1 MTIARRSLLLSAIT
15 VAAAGVFATSPLQAQ
30 NFYEGKT
37 VTMIV
42 PHSASG
48 GFAKYAQLLAP
59 EIQKQLKARTVKV
72 EHHSGAGGLVGQNL
86 VWVAKPDG
94 LTFGLTSGP
103 GLVLAQL
110 GGAEGVQFDAVKF
123 TWLGRAALDDRVIF
137 VGAKSPIKSV
147 DDVVKL
153 GRPFKVPS
161 QGVDED
167 FYGMAML
174 ADIFGFKPQFI
185 TGFEGGGDTTL
196 TVVKGETDGRLTSWT
211 SAVPMLKTGDIR
223 PILSVGEERYKDQP
237 DVPNALDLVKDP
249 VKRKTIQALINIQR
263 VHRSLF
269 GPPGMP
275 PAAVN
280 ELRAGIL
287 AALKD
292 PQLQENAK
300 KANLPI
306 NPMDGATQQKVVAEI
321 YEASGDITRILKAAT
336 ATIK

>member
-15 VAAAGVFATSPLQAQ
+15 IAAAGLFVTSPLQAQ
-30 NFYEGKT
+30 SFYEGKT

-86 VWVAKPDG
+86 VWHAKPDG

-147 DDVVKL
+147 EDVVKL

-174 ADIFGFKPQFI
+174 ADILGFKPQFI

-211 SAVPMLKTGDIR
+211 SAGPMLKSGDIR
-223 PILSVGEERYKDQP
+223 PIVSVGEQRYADQP
-237 DVPNALDLVKDP
+237 NVPNVLELVKDP
-249 VKRKTIQALINIQR
+249 AKQKTIRALINIQR

-269 GPPGMP
+269 GPPNMP
-275 PAAVN
+275 PAIVA

-306 NPMDGATQQKVVAEI
+306 GPMDGAEQQKVVAEI
-321 YEASGDITRILKAAT
+321 YEASADITRIAKQAT

>member
-1 MTIARRSLLLSAIT
+1 MSIERRSLLLAALT
-15 VAAAGVFATSPLQAQ
+15 VATAGVLSTSSLQAQ
-30 NFYEGKT
+30 SFYEGKT

-59 EIQKQLKARTVKV
+59 EIAKQLKARTVKV
-72 EHHSGAGGLVGQNL
+72 DHHSGAGGLVGQNL
-86 VWVAKPDG
+86 VWHAKPDG

-147 DDVVKL
+147 EDVQKL

-174 ADIFGFKPQFI
+174 ADVLGFKPQFI

-237 DVPNALDLVKDP
+237 NVPNALELVKDP
-249 VKRKTIQALINIQR
+249 NKQKTIRALINIQR

-269 GPPGMP
+269 GPPNMP
-275 PAAVN
+275 PEVVK

-292 PQLQENAK
+292 PGLQEAAK

-306 NPMDGATQQKVVAEI
+306 NPLDGETQQKLVAEI
-321 YEASGDITRILKAAT
+321 YEASADIQRIAKEAT

>member
-1 MTIARRSLLLSAIT
+1 MPIKRRSLLVGALA
-15 VAAAGVFATSPLQAQ
+15 VATALAGNSPLQAAG
-30 NFYEGKT
+30 FYEGKT

-59 EIQKQLKARTVKV
+59 EIAKQLKARTVKI

-86 VWVAKPDG
+86 VWHAKPDG

-103 GLVLAQL
+103 ALVLAQL
-110 GGAEGVQFDAVKF
+110 GGAEGVQFDAVKY

-137 VGAKSPIKSV
+137 VGAKSPIKSI

-174 ADIFGFKPQFI
+174 ADILGFKPYFV

-211 SAVPMLKTGDIR
+211 SAVPMLKAGDIR
-223 PILSVGEERYKDQP
+223 PILSVGEERYADQP
-237 DVPNALDLVKDP
+237 NVPNVLELVSDP
-249 VKRKTIQALINIQR
+249 AKKKTIHALINIQR

-269 GPPGMP
+269 GPPNMP
-275 PAAVN
+275 PAITE

-292 PQLQENAK
+292 PQLQEAAK

-306 NPMDGATQQKVVAEI
+306 GPMDGATQQKVVAEI
-321 YEASGDITRILKAAT
+321 YEASADITRILKEAT

>member
-1 MTIARRSLLLSAIT
+1 MLLERRSFLLGALA
-15 VAAAGVFATSPLQAQ
+15 VAVGVFGHSPVRAAG
-30 NFYEGKT
+30 FYEGKT

-59 EIQKQLKARTVKV
+59 EIAKQLKARTVKV

-86 VWVAKPDG
+86 VWHAKPDG

-137 VGAKSPIKSV
+137 VGAKSPIKSIE
-147 DDVVKL
+147 DVVKL

-174 ADIFGFKPQFI
+174 ADILGFKPQFV
-185 TGFEGGGDTTL
+185 TGFEGAGDTTL

-223 PILSVGEERYKDQP
+223 PILSVGEVRYP
-237 DVPNALDLVKDP
+237 DAPNVPNAMELVTDP
-249 VKRKTIQALINIQR
+249 AKKKTITALINIQR

-269 GPPGMP
+269 GPPNLP
-275 PAAVN
+275 PAIAE

-292 PQLQENAK
+292 PQLQEAAK

-306 NPMDGATQQKVVAEI
+306 GPMDGATQQKVVAEI
-321 YEASGDITRILKAAT
+321 YEASTDIIRIAKEAT

>member
-1 MTIARRSLLLSAIT
+1 
-15 VAAAGVFATSPLQAQ
+15 
-30 NFYEGKT
+30 
-37 VTMIV
+37 MIV

-86 VWVAKPDG
+86 VWHAKPDG

-174 ADIFGFKPQFI
+174 ADILGFKPQFI

-211 SAVPMLKTGDIR
+211 SAVPMLKIGR
-223 PILSVGEERYKDQP
+223 HSP
-237 DVPNALDLVKDP
+237 DP
-249 VKRKTIQALINIQR
+249 VGRRGAVQGPAERPERARARQGSGQAEDDPGADQHSAR
-263 VHRSLF
+263 APQPVRTARTCPRRSWTSC
-269 GPPGMP
+269 GP
-275 PAAVN
+275 
-280 ELRAGIL
+280 
-287 AALKD
+287 
-292 PQLQENAK
+292 
-300 KANLPI
+300 
-306 NPMDGATQQKVVAEI
+306 
-321 YEASGDITRILKAAT
+321 ASWPR
-336 ATIK
+336 

>member
-1 MTIARRSLLLSAIT
+1 MLLERRSFLLGALA
-15 VAAAGVFATSPLQAQ
+15 VAVGMFGHSPVQAAG
-30 NFYEGKT
+30 FYEGKT

-59 EIQKQLKARTVKV
+59 EIAKQLKARTVKV

-86 VWVAKPDG
+86 VWHAKPDG

-137 VGAKSPIKSV
+137 VGAKSPIKSIE
-147 DDVVKL
+147 DVVKL

-174 ADIFGFKPQFI
+174 ADILGFKPQFV
-185 TGFEGGGDTTL
+185 TGFEGAGDTTL

-223 PILSVGEERYKDQP
+223 PILSVGEVRYP
-237 DVPNALDLVKDP
+237 DAPNVPNAMELVTDP
-249 VKRKTIQALINIQR
+249 AKKKTITALINIQR

-269 GPPGMP
+269 GPPNLP
-275 PAAVN
+275 PAIAE

-292 PQLQENAK
+292 PQLQEAAK

-306 NPMDGATQQKVVAEI
+306 GPMDGATQQKVVAEI
-321 YEASGDITRILKAAT
+321 YEASTDIIRIAKEAT

>member
-1 MTIARRSLLLSAIT
+1 MPIKRRSLLVGALT
-15 VAAAGVFATSPLQAQ
+15 VAAALIGNSSLQAAG
-30 NFYEGKT
+30 FYEGKT

-59 EIQKQLKARTVKV
+59 EIAKKLKARTVKI

-86 VWVAKPDG
+86 VWHAKPDG

-103 GLVLAQL
+103 ALVLAQL

-123 TWLGRAALDDRVIF
+123 TYLGRAALDDRVIF

-147 DDVVKL
+147 EDVVKL

-174 ADIFGFKPQFI
+174 ADILGFKPQFV

-211 SAVPMLKTGDIR
+211 SAVPMLKAGDIR
-223 PILSVGEERYKDQP
+223 PILSIGEVRYPDQP
-237 DVPNALDLVKDP
+237 NVPNALEIVSDP
-249 VKRKTIQALINIQR
+249 AKKKTIQALINIQR
-263 VHRSLF
+263 IHRSLF
-269 GPPGMP
+269 GPPAMP
-275 PAAVN
+275 PAVVE

-287 AALKD
+287 AALQD
-292 PQLQENAK
+292 PQLQEAAK

-306 NPMDGATQQKVVAEI
+306 GPMDGATQQKVVAEI
-321 YEASGDITRILKAAT
+321 YEASGDITRILKEAT

>member
-1 MTIARRSLLLSAIT
+1 MQIERRSVVVGLLSL
-15 VAAAGVFATSPLQAQ
+15 AAGLVASPALHAAS
-30 NFYEGKT
+30 FYEGKT
-37 VTMIV
+37 VTMIL

-48 GFAKYAQLLAP
+48 SFAKYAQLLAP
-59 EIQKQLKARTVKV
+59 AIAKQLKARTVRV
-72 EHHSGAGGLVGQNL
+72 EHHSGAGGMVGSNL
-86 VWVAKPDG
+86 VWHAKPDG

-103 GLVLAQL
+103 ALVLAQL

-123 TWLGRAALDDRVIF
+123 TYLGRPALDDRVIF

-147 DDVVKL
+147 EDVVKL

-174 ADIFGFKPQFI
+174 ADILGFKVQFI

-211 SAVPMLKTGDIR
+211 SAMPMLKTGDIR
-223 PILSVGEERYKDQP
+223 PILSVGEQRYAEQP
-237 DVPNALDLVKDP
+237 NVPNALEIVNDP
-249 VKRKTIQALINIQR
+249 AKKKTIQALINIQR
-263 VHRSLF
+263 VHRSFF

-275 PAAVN
+275 PAVTE
-280 ELRAGIL
+280 ELRAGIM
-287 AALKD
+287 AALTD
-292 PQLQENAK
+292 PQVQEAAK
-300 KANLPI
+300 KAGLPI

-321 YEASGDITRILKAAT
+321 YEASGDIARILKT
-336 ATIK
+336 ATDSIK